1 MKVLIY
7 LKAFL
12 MQAKFPVTGDSEDL
26 LRCNPGQVFVM
37 RCS

>member
-12 MQAKFPVTGDSEDL
+12 MQEKFPVTGVLEDL
-26 LRCNPGQVFVM
+26 LRCNPGQAFVM
-37 RCS
+37 LYS